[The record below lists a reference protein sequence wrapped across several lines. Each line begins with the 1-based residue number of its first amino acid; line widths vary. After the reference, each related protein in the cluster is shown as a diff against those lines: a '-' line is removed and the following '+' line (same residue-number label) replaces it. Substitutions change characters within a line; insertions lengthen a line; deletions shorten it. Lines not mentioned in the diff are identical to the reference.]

1 MKRASIDIYL
11 VIDTFLLLIGIGPKI
26 ALVPFV
32 EITAPLDA
40 ATKTLI
46 VRKILITATVVALIL
61 VGLGEFLSRLLH
73 FSTASLSIAG
83 GIILFIIAITRVRGS
98 AEPEGHHRTR
108 PMRIAVFP
116 LVITHLLSR
125 AGIVALVILSAEADS
140 VAVSRWS
147 LASSPW
153 SSPSTWPSAALSSRL
168 MS

>member
-1 MKRASIDIYL
+1 MRSPPRS
-11 VIDTFLLLIGIGPKI
+11 TR
-26 ALVPFV
+26 
-32 EITAPLDA
+32 

-46 VRKILITATVVALIL
+46 VRKILITATVLALIL

-83 GIILFIIAITRVRGS
+83 GNHPVHHRYHEGPRERGTDDTKAITERD
-98 AEPEGHHRTR
+98 
-108 PMRIAVFP
+108 PMRIAVFR
-116 LVITHLLSR
+116 LVIPHLLSR